1 MSLLSESGRAT
12 RQKFLD
18 WVNADSFEIPQE
30 IVFPP
35 KPDDHGHGHD
45 DHGDGHGHDD
55 HGHGEHCHDEHG
67 HDDHGHDA
75 HGHEEHA
82 QEEHAHE
89 EHAHEEH
96 AHEEHG
102 HEEHGHEE
110 HGHDE
115 HGHDEHG
122 HDEHGH
128 DEHGHHEH
136 LDPPCVPQPSREEVR
151 KEQIAAAN
159 AKEEEALRERAE
171 KVAAAVKVKE
181 ETPKAPGVIRG
192 YTIAAIVC
200 GVLVAAILLITV
212 ALLPQ
217 FGSETA
223 PAVNEVSERYLAQ
236 GLTDTGAVNAVAAVI
251 LDYRAFDTLGE
262 SVVLFTATVTVIF
275 LLKQFKR
282 KGGGGV
288 SLDDREHYEG
298 MRSLPARVVFGI
310 TVPFILL
317 YGIYI
322 VVNGHLSPGGG
333 FSGGTI
339 LGGALILTHL
349 VFGER
354 HTERFISVDLCT
366 KVMAAGLFIYIALKT
381 YHVLTGANGAESVI
395 PLGSAGSIFSAGLIF
410 PLNICVGLIVA
421 CTIYSLY
428 HLFTSWKA

>member
-1 MSLLSESGRAT
+1 MSLLSESGRET

-35 KPDDHGHGHD
+35 KPDDHHGHD
-45 DHGDGHGHDD
+45 DHGDGHGHDE
-55 HGHGEHCHDEHG
+55 HGHEEHG
-67 HDDHGHDA
+67 HDDHG
-75 HGHEEHA
+75 
-82 QEEHAHE
+82 
-89 EHAHEEH
+89 
-96 AHEEHG
+96 HEEHG

-110 HGHDE
+110 HGHEE
-115 HGHDEHG
+115 HGHEEHAHEEHG

-159 AKEEEALRERAE
+159 AKEEEERRERAE
-171 KVAAAVKVKE
+171 KVAAAVKAKE
-181 ETPKAPGVIRG
+181 EAPKEPGVIRG
-192 YTIAAIVC
+192 YHITAIVC
-200 GVLVAAILLITV
+200 GVLLALILVVTV

-217 FGSETA
+217 FGSDTA
-223 PAVNEVSERYLAQ
+223 PAVNEVSTRYLEQ

-282 KGGGGV
+282 KGEGAV
-288 SLDDREHYEG
+288 SMDDREHYEG

-310 TVPFILL
+310 TIPFILL

-339 LGGALILTHL
+339 LGAAFVLTHL

-354 HTERFISVDLCT
+354 HTERFLTVDLCM
-366 KVMAAGLFIYIALKT
+366 KVMAAGLFVYIALKS
-381 YHVLTGANGAESVI
+381 YHVLTGANGTESAI
-395 PLGSAGSIFSAGLIF
+395 PLGTPGSLFSAGLIF